1 MPGKIFVNSI
11 IVLMLLAGQVFA
23 EGKGAEGKGGESV
36 SVAAKKAAQSNQ
48 EALAAVRRI
57 SSEIQQLKQGVIGLN
72 KDLRLME
79 ESVLF
84 PSSTQFT
91 VFVTVD
97 VGKYFSLEGLKLK
110 IDGKMVT
117 SHIYSEKQRNALAR
131 GGVQKLYITN
141 LNEGKHT
148 VTAFFAGVGPNGRSY
163 KRAANLDLEKGKTS
177 QYIDLAVVD
186 DESRKE
192 PVFKIRQW

>member
-1 MPGKIFVNSI
+1 MPGKILINSI
-11 IVLMLLAGQVFA
+11 ILLMLLAGQAF
-23 EGKGAEGKGGESV
+23 AEGKGGENV
-36 SVAAKKAAQSNQ
+36 SVAAQKAAQSNQ
-48 EALAAVRRI
+48 QALAAVRKI

-91 VFVTVD
+91 VFVSLD

-131 GGVQKLYITN
+131 GGVQKLYMTN

-148 VTAFFAGVGPNGRSY
+148 ITAFFAGVGPNGRSY

-177 QYIDLAVVD
+177 QFIDLAVID

-192 PVFKIRQW
+192 PIFKIRQW